1 MDRQANLQA
10 VAALD
15 EPTRRR
21 LYEYVVAA
29 AAAVSRDDAATALAL
44 PRNTAAF
51 HLDKL
56 AAEGLL
62 TVVHARRTGRTGPG
76 AGRPAK
82 LYRRSDTEIA
92 VSLPERQ
99 YAVAGHLLAGAITD
113 AESTGDSPRA
123 ALERQ
128 AHTYGK
134 SLTGDSILEVL
145 AGQGFEPHPEGE
157 SIALSNCP
165 FRALAKA
172 HGSLVC
178 AMTLHLVRGVLAGR
192 PDSGLRAELEPTPNH
207 CCVRLQHSGVSDH

>member
-21 LYEYVVAA
+21 LYEYVAA
-29 AAAVSRDDAATALAL
+29 AAAPVSRDDAATALAL

-51 HLDKL
+51 HLDRL
-56 AAEGLL
+56 ATEGLL
-62 TVVHARRTGRTGPG
+62 TVVYERRTGRTGPG

-82 LYRRSDTEIA
+82 LYRRSDTEIEI
-92 VSLPERQ
+92 SLPERQ

-113 AESTGDSPRA
+113 AETSGDSPRA

-128 AHTYGK
+128 AHAYGK
-134 SLTGDSILEVL
+134 SLPGDSLSEVL
-145 AGQGFEPHPEGE
+145 ASQGFEPHPEGQ

-178 AMTLHLVRGVLAGR
+178 AMTLHLVEGVLAGH
-192 PDSGLRAELEPTPNH
+192 PDSGLKAELHPAPGH
-207 CCVRLQHSGVSDH
+207 CCVHLLPRRPA

>member
-1 MDRQANLQA
+1 VDRQANLQA

-21 LYEYVVAA
+21 LYEYVAA
-29 AAAVSRDDAATALAL
+29 AAAPVSRDDAATALAL

-62 TVVHARRTGRTGPG
+62 AVVYERRTGRTGPG

-82 LYRRSDTEIA
+82 LYRRSDTEIEI
-92 VSLPERQ
+92 SLPERQ

-113 AESTGDSPRA
+113 AEATGDSPRA

-128 AHTYGK
+128 AHAYGK
-134 SLTGDSILEVL
+134 SLPGDSVPEIL
-145 AGQGFEPHPEGE
+145 AGQGFEPHPDGAA
-157 SIALSNCP
+157 IALSNCP

-172 HGSLVC
+172 HGSVVC
-178 AMTLHLVRGVLAGR
+178 TMTLHLVEGILAAH
-192 PDSGLRAELEPTPNH
+192 PAAGLQAELQPTPGH
-207 CCVRLQHSGVSDH
+207 CCVRLLPA

>member
-21 LYEYVVAA
+21 LYEYVAGA
-29 AAAVSRDDAATALAL
+29 TAPVSRDDAAIALAL

-62 TVVHARRTGRTGPG
+62 AVVYERRTGRTGPG

-113 AESTGDSPRA
+113 AETTGDSPRA
-123 ALERQ
+123 ALEGR
-128 AHTYGK
+128 AHAYGK
-134 SLTGDSILEVL
+134 SLPGDSISEVL
-145 AGQGFEPHPEGE
+145 ADQGFEPHPDGD

-165 FRALAKA
+165 FQALAKEHA
-172 HGSLVC
+172 SLVC
-178 AMTLHLVRGVLAGR
+178 TMTLHLVRGVLAGR
-192 PDSGLRAELEPTPNH
+192 PDTGLRAELQPTPAH
-207 CCVRLQHSGVSDH
+207 CCVRLLPS